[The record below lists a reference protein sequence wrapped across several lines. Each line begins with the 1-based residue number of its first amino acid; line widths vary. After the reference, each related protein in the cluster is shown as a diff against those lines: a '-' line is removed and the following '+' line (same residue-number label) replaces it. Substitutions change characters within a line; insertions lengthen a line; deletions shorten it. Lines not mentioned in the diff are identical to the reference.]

1 MLFLDEEERILD
13 DRECV
18 RVRETITRSET
29 LRERERQTQDVRVR
43 VDYGGESETGGNV
56 G

>member
-1 MLFLDEEERILD
+1 MPRLFLDEDERILD

-18 RVRETITRSET
+18 RVRETITRSEK

-43 VDYGGESETGGNV
+43 VDYGGESE
-56 G
+56 